1 MLSRLLE
8 AALELIFPPPRA
20 CPLCET
26 HSPQAGVCMDCREL
40 LAGYAGEQTCSLC
53 GCFILHTY
61 PAAGDV
67 RGTCAHCGGGRPFDL
82 ARSVGPYEGPLREA
96 VHRLKYRKVRWL
108 ARPLAALMSET
119 VRQEPLFQRSA
130 GLVPVPLS
138 PDRENRRGF
147 NQAALL
153 AGALG
158 EITGIPVLKGVAARV
173 RETPP
178 QTCLSRRERLR
189 NLEGAFAVTAP
200 HLVKKRNI
208 TIVDDVYTTGST
220 VSILS
225 QELRQAG
232 TTGILVIT
240 FAGTRQTAVF

>member
-20 CPLCET
+20 CPLCGT

-53 GCFILHTY
+53 GSFIHHAN
-61 PAAGDV
+61 PAASNV
-67 RGTCAHCGGGRPFDL
+67 RATCAQCSGGRPFDL
-82 ARSVGPYEGPLREA
+82 ARSVGPYEGLLREA
-96 VHRLKYRKVRWL
+96 VHRLKYREVRWL
-108 ARPLAALMSET
+108 ARPMAALMSET
-119 VRQEPLFQRSA
+119 ARREPLFQHST

-138 PDRENRRGF
+138 RDRENRRGF

-153 AGALG
+153 ACALG
-158 EITGIPVLKGVAARV
+158 EITGVPVLEGVVARV

-178 QTCLSRRERLR
+178 QTRLSRQERLR
-189 NLEGAFAVTAP
+189 NLEGAFAITTP
-200 HLVKKRNI
+200 HLINEKNI

-232 TTGILVIT
+232 TAGILVIT
-240 FAGTRQTAVF
+240 FAGTRQTVGF